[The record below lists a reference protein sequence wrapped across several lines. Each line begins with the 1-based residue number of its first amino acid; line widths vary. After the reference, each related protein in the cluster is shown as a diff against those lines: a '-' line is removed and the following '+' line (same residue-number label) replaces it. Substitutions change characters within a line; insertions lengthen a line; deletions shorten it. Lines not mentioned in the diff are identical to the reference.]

1 VVLIADGHSSTK
13 PCESKELISAPEVVL
28 QALHTDVERALIW
41 QVSGSIIEVEVRF
54 LAADA
59 VWYPLWIR
67 TTKSAPPDY
76 GLLGACQSAQV
87 SRLIRLVGHVDRFC
101 KYFGPAEALGQESA
115 KI

>member
-1 VVLIADGHSSTK
+1 MVPIADGHCSVK
-13 PCESKELISAPEVVL
+13 PCESKELIATPEVVL

-54 LAADA
+54 LAADP

-115 KI
+115 QV